1 MPLALLALWALLSS
15 SSDTYYFP
23 PLTDILEAFADTWLF
38 ERVGSDVV
46 PSLVRLGLGYGIAC
60 IVAVALGLALGSSR
74 ALRAAADPAVQFLRS
89 IPPPAL
95 LPFGILVLGVGTSMK
110 VFIIA
115 FVCLWPVL
123 LNTIDG
129 VAGVDPTQRETAR
142 VYGIGARDRLLRV
155 TLPAAAP
162 QIFAGMRTSLSL
174 ALILMVISEMVASSQ
189 RDRLLHPAGPALV
202 RDHRDVVGD
211 PAARDPGVR
220 SQRRVHA
227 DRAAG
232 AALAPRRAGE
242 RPGVLMLHVEHLQKS
257 YGSVEA
263 LGRREL
269 LGRSRASWCAWSG
282 RPAAGRR
289 RC

>member
-1 MPLALLALWALLSS
+1 MRRVLPAALEVAVPLALLGLWALVSS

-60 IVAVALGLALGSSR
+60 VVAVALGLALGSSR

-95 LPFGILVLGVGTSMK
+95 LPFGVLVLGVGTSMK

-123 LNTIDG
+123 LNTVDG
-129 VAGVDPTQRETAR
+129 VAGIDETQRETAR

-174 ALILMVISEMVASSQ
+174 ALILMVISEMVASTNGIGYFVLQSQ
-189 RDRLLHPAGPALV
+189 RSFAITEMWSGILLLGILGYVLNAAFVLV
-202 RDHRDVVGD
+202 E
-211 PAARDPGVR
+211 
-220 SQRRVHA
+220 RRVLRWHRGA
-227 DRAAG
+227 RA
-232 AALAPRRAGE
+232 
-242 RPGVLMLHVEHLQKS
+242 S
-257 YGSVEA
+257 A
-263 LGRREL
+263 LG
-269 LGRSRASWCAWSG
+269 S
-282 RPAAGRR
+282 
-289 RC
+289 